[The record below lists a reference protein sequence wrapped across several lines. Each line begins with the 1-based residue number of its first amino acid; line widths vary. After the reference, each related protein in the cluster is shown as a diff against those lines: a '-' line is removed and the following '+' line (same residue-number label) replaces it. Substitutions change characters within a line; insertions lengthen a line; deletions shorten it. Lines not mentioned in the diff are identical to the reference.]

1 MSRYTTR
8 YAAASATLYIGT
20 DADAD
25 TLIPNEDIM
34 AWSRALRDGKT
45 AAGQPLKRVAVVFS
59 DPGAAEYN
67 HHALGFARLDTLV
80 GALDAPARFNPDD
93 PADFSTKDDFG
104 V

>member
-1 MSRYTTR
+1 MSAYATR
-8 YAAASATLYIGT
+8 YDAATATLFIGT

-25 TLIPNEDIM
+25 TLLSNEDIM
-34 AWSRALRDGKT
+34 KWSRSLRDGATPDGK
-45 AAGQPLKRVAVVFS
+45 PLKRVAVVFS

-80 GALDAPARFNPDD
+80 GPLDSPSRFNPDD

>member
-1 MSRYTTR
+1 MVENVSPQQPLR
-8 YAAASATLYIGT
+8 LLLKIDGM
-20 DADAD
+20 
-25 TLIPNEDIM
+25 NC
-34 AWSRALRDGKT
+34 ALRDGKT